1 MTTTERWSPPAR
13 TLVGMVHV
21 DALPGTPRASLDP
34 AEIASRAADE
44 ARQLV
49 DAGFDAILVENMH
62 DLPYLRRE
70 VGPEIVAAMTRAVG
84 AVVTVAEGLPV
95 GVQVLA
101 GANHAALSIAHA
113 TGARFIRAEG
123 FAYAAVADEGI
134 LDEADAGGLLRF
146 RRTIGADSIAVWSD
160 VRSKH
165 SAHALTADLVLA
177 DLVSG
182 THFMGADAVIIT
194 GSHTG
199 QAVSAH
205 DLDAARNASPL
216 PVAVGSG
223 ATPESL
229 PGLLE
234 RCDAIIVG
242 SAIKHE
248 GHWSNP
254 IDPARARAFVEAR
267 G

>member
-1 MTTTERWSPPAR
+1 MTTDRWTPAPR
-13 TLVGMVHV
+13 TLIGMVHLG
-21 DALPGTPRASLDP
+21 ALPGTPRAALAP
-34 AEIASRAADE
+34 AEIARRAAEE
-44 ARQLV
+44 ARVLV
-49 DAGFDAILVENMH
+49 GAGFDAILVENMH
-62 DLPYLRRE
+62 DVPYLRRT
-70 VGPEIVAAMTRAVG
+70 VGPEIVSAMTRAVG
-84 AVVTVAEGLPV
+84 AVVEAAGSRPV

-123 FAYAAVADEGI
+123 FSYAAVADEGI
-134 LDEADAGGLLRF
+134 LDEADAGPLLRF
-146 RRTIGADSIAVWSD
+146 RRAIGAESIAIWAD
-160 VRSKH
+160 VRKKH
-165 SAHALTADLVLA
+165 SAHALTGDLVLA

-205 DLDAARNASPL
+205 DLDAARHASPL

-229 PGLLE
+229 PGLLD
-234 RCDAIIVG
+234 RCDAVIVG
-242 SAIKHE
+242 SALKVD
-248 GHWSNP
+248 GHWSNE

>member
-1 MTTTERWSPPAR
+1 MTTDRWTPSPR
-13 TLVGMVHV
+13 TLIGMVHV
-21 DALPGTPRASLDP
+21 DALPGTPRAALSP
-34 AEIASRAADE
+34 AEIARRAARE
-44 ARQLV
+44 ARVLV
-49 DAGFDAILVENMH
+49 EAGFDAILVENMH
-62 DLPYLRRE
+62 DVPYLRRE
-70 VGPEIVAAMTRAVG
+70 VGPEIVSAMTRAVG
-84 AVVTVAEGLPV
+84 AVVEAAGSLPV

-101 GANHAALSIAHA
+101 GANRAALSIAHA

-123 FAYAAVADEGI
+123 FSYAAVADEGL
-134 LDEADAGGLLRF
+134 LDEADAGPLLRF
-146 RRTIGADSIAVWSD
+146 RRMIGADSVAIWTD
-160 VRSKH
+160 VRKKH
-165 SAHALTADLVLA
+165 SAHALTGDLVLA

-205 DLDAARNASPL
+205 DLDAARHASPL

-229 PGLLE
+229 PGLLD
-234 RCDAIIVG
+234 RCDAVIVG
-242 SAIKHE
+242 SAIKVD
-248 GHWSNP
+248 GHWAND
-254 IDPARARAFVEAR
+254 IDPARAKAFVEAR

>member
-1 MTTTERWSPPAR
+1 MTHPERWTPAPR
-13 TLVGMVHV
+13 TLIGMVHV
-21 DALPGTPRASLDP
+21 EALPGTPRAALDP
-34 AEIASRAADE
+34 ATIVARAAAE
-44 ARQLV
+44 TRRLV
-49 DAGFDAILVENMH
+49 EAGFDAVLVENMH

-70 VGPEIVAAMTRAVG
+70 VGPEIVATMTRAVD
-84 AVVTVAEGLPV
+84 AVVAAADGRPV

-101 GANHAALSIAHA
+101 GANRAALSIAHA
-113 TGARFIRAEG
+113 TGACFIRAEG

-134 LDEADAGGLLRF
+134 LDEADAGPLLRF
-146 RRTIGADSIAVWSD
+146 RRTIGAESIAIWAD
-160 VRSKH
+160 VRKKH
-165 SAHALTADLVLA
+165 SAHALTGDLVLA

-182 THFMGADAVIIT
+182 THFMGGDAVIIT

-205 DLDAARNASPL
+205 DLDAARHASPL

-223 ATPESL
+223 ATPASL
-229 PGLLE
+229 PGLLD
-234 RCDAIIVG
+234 RCDAVIVG
-242 SAIKHE
+242 SAIKHD
-248 GHWSNP
+248 GDWSKP